1 MNYKIYQQLKKLYD
15 ANDFE
20 KLLKDSNSLL
30 FLKIRSITR
39 KALLIEFADNIGI
52 DPNQGTNDLIEQI
65 ADNTKTEKTID
76 KFINDKFQDER
87 KERRSYE
94 DKLISELYK
103 LKIFDWGGL
112 YQNNLERTIVDNY
125 IKKIKN
131 FDVLMVKIDNEIHES
146 LKGYVL
152 CSWFNHWTS
161 ILIEDIFKEHKRVLP
176 TIGLIKKVD
185 FFVDQIPF
193 DLKVTYFPDGF
204 MALKRKEKGLKPEL
218 TELKQIAKA
227 NKIKFDSTQKNKSL
241 LSELLTRLSESHIE
255 PVKKAIFEFHKTRW
269 EIIEE
274 AIKNKKELIKWLYEE
289 QGERRFDSANRLFLV
304 LIEKNNL
311 EESWK
316 LKRNLDFLKESVGTY
331 LDKFKISDNLKIV
344 FDWQDEKYT
353 SISDALFI
361 IKK

>member
-1 MNYKIYQQLKKLYD
+1 MNFKIYQQLKKLYQ

-30 FLKIRSITR
+30 FLKIRSIAR
-39 KALLIEFADNIGI
+39 KTLMVEFANKIGI
-52 DPNQGTNDLIEQI
+52 DLNQGTNNLIEKI
-65 ADNTKTEKTID
+65 ADNPKTERVID
-76 KFINDKFQDER
+76 EFINAKFQDER
-87 KERRSYE
+87 RERKKYQ

-112 YQNNLERTIVDNY
+112 YQNNLEKTIINNY

-131 FDVLMVKIDNEIHES
+131 FDILMDKVDNEIHES

-176 TIGLIKKVD
+176 AIGLIKKVD

-204 MALKRKEKGLKPEL
+204 MATKRRGKGLKPEL
-218 TELKQIAKA
+218 TELKQIARK
-227 NKIKFDSTQKNKSL
+227 NKIKFDSSQKNKFL
-241 LSELLTRLSESHIE
+241 LSELLARLSESHLE
-255 PVKKAIFEFHKTRW
+255 SVKKAISNFHKTRW

-274 AIKNKKELIKWLYEE
+274 AMENKKELIRWLYEE

-304 LIEKNNL
+304 LIDEYNL

-316 LKRNLDFLKESVGTY
+316 LKRNIDFLEESINSY
-331 LDKFKISDNLKIV
+331 LNKFKIGDDLKII
-344 FDWQDEKYT
+344 FNWQDKKYI
-353 SISDALFI
+353 SISDVLFI

>member
-1 MNYKIYQQLKKLYD
+1 MNFKIYLQLKKLYQ

-20 KLLKDSNSLL
+20 KLLKDSNSLM
-30 FLKIRSITR
+30 FLKIRSIAR
-39 KALLIEFADNIGI
+39 KALLVEFADKIKI
-52 DPNQGTNDLIEQI
+52 DPHQGTNDLIEEI
-65 ADNTKTEKTID
+65 ANNPETEKVID
-76 KFINDKFQDER
+76 NFIDSKFQDEI
-87 KERRSYE
+87 KERRKYQ

-103 LKIFDWGGL
+103 LQVFDWGGL

-131 FDVLMVKIDNEIHES
+131 FDTLMDKVDNEIHES

-176 TIGLIKKVD
+176 AN
-185 FFVDQIPF
+185 
-193 DLKVTYFPDGF
+193 GF

-218 TELKQIAKA
+218 TELKRIARE
-227 NKIKFDSTQKNKSL
+227 NKINFDSSQKNKL
-241 LSELLTRLSESHIE
+241 LIAELLTRLSESHLE
-255 PVKKAIFEFHKTRW
+255 PVKKAISNFHKTRW
-269 EIIEE
+269 KIIEE
-274 AIKNKKELIKWLYEE
+274 TMKNKKGLIRWLYEE

-304 LIEKNNL
+304 LIDKENL
-311 EESWK
+311 GESWK
-316 LKRNLDFLKESVGTY
+316 LKRNIDFLKESVSSY
-331 LDKFKISDNLKIV
+331 LDKFKINDDLKIV

-361 IKK
+361 VK